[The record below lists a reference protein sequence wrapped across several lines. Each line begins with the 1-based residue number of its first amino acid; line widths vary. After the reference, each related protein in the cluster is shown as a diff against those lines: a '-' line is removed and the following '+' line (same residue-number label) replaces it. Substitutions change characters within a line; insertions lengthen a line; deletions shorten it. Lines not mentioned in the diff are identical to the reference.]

1 MNFDEKSKDW
11 DKDPKK
17 AERAAL
23 FALEIK
29 KETGDRKIVKAL
41 EFGSGTGL
49 VSFQLT
55 DRIDNMVLAD
65 TSAGM
70 LDVLKQKIEEESIS
84 NMYPF
89 LIDGSNPLSRLSG
102 FELIYTLLTLH
113 HVKDLEDAFSDFATL
128 LNPGG
133 MLIIGDLISE
143 DGSFHYRDPE
153 FDGHKGF
160 DPENL
165 KKMLSE
171 NGFETGSARIFY
183 SIEREYNNTVRNYPL
198 FVLTGKKIKS

>member
-1 MNFDEKSKDW
+1 MNFDEKAKDW